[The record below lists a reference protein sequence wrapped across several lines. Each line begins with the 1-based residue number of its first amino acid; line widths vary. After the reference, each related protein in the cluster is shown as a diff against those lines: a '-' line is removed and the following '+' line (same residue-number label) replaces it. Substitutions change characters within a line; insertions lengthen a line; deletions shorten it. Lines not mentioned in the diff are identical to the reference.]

1 MSAPRFWSVRLIG
14 GLMLLTALWHLWL
27 GLFGLAAYA
36 ITTPFAPTTNDTI
49 LPTMGGLL
57 LTLFVANW
65 LTGWGL
71 WAGRE
76 SARKAAIAL
85 HLWGLV
91 TAFVFAALNNA
102 VPWRLLQMSVAL
114 WALWVLTRPA
124 VREAF
129 QANDHQPIGQTLLC
143 GFAALMVALG
153 CGLAVGGM
161 AGRWQSRP
169 ETKSCRWL
177 QIRWHTDFAAAQAE
191 AIRTGKPILLAL
203 IAGGKPQE
211 PC

>member
-1 MSAPRFWSVRLIG
+1 MSAPRFWSVRIIS
-14 GLMLLTALWHLWL
+14 GLMLLTALWHLWW

-57 LTLFVANW
+57 LMLFVANW
-65 LTGWGL
+65 LTGWGI
-71 WAGRE
+71 WAGQE

-91 TAFVFAALNNA
+91 TAIVFAALNNA
-102 VPWRLLQMSVAL
+102 VPWRLIQIGVAL

-161 AGRWQSRP
+161 AGR
-169 ETKSCRWL
+169 
-177 QIRWHTDFAAAQAE
+177 
-191 AIRTGKPILLAL
+191 
-203 IAGGKPQE
+203 
-211 PC
+211 

>member
-1 MSAPRFWSVRLIG
+1 MTASRFWSVRLIS
-14 GLMLLTALWHLWL
+14 GLMLLTALWHLWW
-27 GLFGLAAYA
+27 GLFGLVAYA
-36 ITTPFAPTTNDTI
+36 VTAPFAPTTNDTV
-49 LPTMGGLL
+49 LPLLGGLS

-76 SARKAAIAL
+76 SARMAAIAL

-91 TAFVFAALNNA
+91 NALVFAALNNA

-114 WALWVLTRPA
+114 WTLWMLTRPA
-124 VREAF
+124 VRKAF
-129 QANDHQPIGQTLLC
+129 QPNDHQPIGQMLLC
-143 GFAALMVALG
+143 GFAALMVVLG
-153 CGLAVGGM
+153 CALALGGM
-161 AGRWQSRP
+161 AGRWARP

-177 QIRWHTDFAAAQAE
+177 QIRWHTDFATAQAE
-191 AIRTGKPILLAL
+191 AIRTSKPLLL
-203 IAGGKPQE
+203 VLVAGGTPQE